1 MAQLTGADA
10 AAMQT
15 CVAAG
20 GVVLF
25 PADTVYGLGCDAGDA
40 AAAARMFALKGRA
53 ASKPAAVMF
62 FDLEP
67 ALPLLAA
74 AGPRTTAAATALL
87 PAAVTLLI
95 ANPRRR
101 YAPACGPDPATL
113 GLRVPALPP
122 PVAPL
127 RGVAAALLQTS
138 ANRAGGPDARV
149 LEQVPESI
157 CDGVDLILDGGELP
171 GIASTVIDLREFET
185 AGDWRVLR
193 EGAVASAEIE
203 RVLER

>member
-1 MAQLTGADA
+1 VAQLTGVDA

-40 AAAARMFALKGRA
+40 AAAARLYELKGRA
-53 ASKPAAVMF
+53 PAKPAAVMF

-74 AGPRTTAAATALL
+74 AGPRTTEAATALL
-87 PAAVTLLI
+87 PGAVTLLI

-101 YAPACGPDPATL
+101 FAPACGPDRATL
-113 GLRVPALPP
+113 GVRVPALPP
-122 PVAPL
+122 PLAAL
-127 RGVAAALLQTS
+127 RGVTAALLQTS
-138 ANRAGGPDARV
+138 ANHAGGPDARR
-149 LEQVPESI
+149 LEQVPQPLR
-157 CDGVDLILDGGELP
+157 DGADLILDGGELP
-171 GIASTVIDLREFET
+171 GTPSTVIDLRAFET
-185 AGDWRVLR
+185 SGDWRVVR
-193 EGAVASAEIE
+193 DGAVPSVEIE
-203 RVLER
+203 KVLER

>member
-1 MAQLTGADA
+1 VAQLTVADA

-15 CVAAG
+15 CVAGG

-40 AAAARMFALKGRA
+40 AAAARLFALKGRA
-53 ASKPAAVMF
+53 PSKPAAVMF

-67 ALPLLAA
+67 ALALLAA
-74 AGPRTTAAATALL
+74 AGPRTTAAAIALL
-87 PAAVTLLI
+87 PGAVTLLI

-101 YAPACGPDPATL
+101 FALACGTDAATL

-122 PVAPL
+122 ALAAL
-127 RGVAAALLQTS
+127 RGVAAPLLQTS
-138 ANRAGGPDARV
+138 ANQAGGPDAR
-149 LEQVPESI
+149 LAEQVPQSI
-157 CDGVDLILDGGELP
+157 RDGVDLILDGGELP
-171 GIASTVIDLREFET
+171 GTPSTVIDLRTFEE

-193 EGAVASAEIE
+193 DGALASAEIE

>member
-1 MAQLTGADA
+1 VAQLTGADA

-40 AAAARMFALKGRA
+40 AAAARLFELKGRSPA
-53 ASKPAAVMF
+53 KPAAVMF

-74 AGPRTTAAATALL
+74 AGPRTTEAATALL
-87 PAAVTLLI
+87 PGAVTLLI

-101 YAPACGPDPATL
+101 FAAACGPEAATL

-122 PVAPL
+122 ALAAL
-127 RGVAAALLQTS
+127 RGVTAALLQTS
-138 ANRAGGPDARV
+138 ANHAGEPDAHL

-157 CDGVDLILDGGELP
+157 RKGVDLILDGGELP
-171 GIASTVIDLREFET
+171 GTPSTVVDLRAFEE
-185 AGDWRVLR
+185 AGDWRVVR
-193 EGAVASAEIE
+193 DGAVASAEIE
-203 RVLER
+203 MVLER